1 MKRLISQNRS
11 ESISS
16 SNSKKMFTVVNSLF
30 TDKKCEKMSNCQK
43 CHQNSI
49 LKILGA
55 MSLNIR
61 RSRKIEILEPFEVLR
76 RDP

>member
-1 MKRLISQNRS
+1 
-11 ESISS
+11 
-16 SNSKKMFTVVNSLF
+16 MFTVVNSLF
-30 TDKKCEKMSNCQK
+30 TDKKCEKMSTCQK
-43 CHQNSI
+43 SYQNSI